1 MNENGVRITRQSL
14 SRTSS
19 SDGAKDKNVPVKKK
33 KLSTSSSESG
43 YSVATS
49 RSRRLPCRPGIV
61 WRIGERLEAM
71 DFIHKWYPAKIVNI
85 QEEKFSVLIHFEGWN
100 HRYDEWVDMKC
111 ERLRPASRRSE
122 RKEKRRQMTSYKVG
136 EHVLAKWSDC
146 KMYPAKVLAVKLPVG
161 YEVLFYDG
169 FKKLVQ
175 PSNVQTLPPDVKRM
189 DPIPVAVPAATE
201 LPSTGGKD
209 NQTEAKS
216 KSENDKIPSEEEKES
231 SPLPSTSD
239 DDIISNSLT
248 STNKQ
253 AKKTK
258 IIPDKDSTEL
268 KSSDCVIKER
278 PASPVSAPPSSAAT
292 SVDPTTKEVE
302 EPVDKMKE
310 PTPPKEEPK
319 TEPVESSEPPK
330 IKELAEELIKP
341 VTLQENTT
349 EDKEKKKELIAAAE
363 ETATTAAAI
372 AVVAAAAATSAAA
385 AAPKPK
391 EKKPNLFPNRRR
403 QKLIVAGAFLAK
415 RDASRKSPP
424 SPAKKLTARAKPS
437 IMKSEPS
444 DKIEK
449 DEKIAEKKVTSEKK
463 MEKKLIP
470 EKRATIDKKP
480 AFREMK
486 VHEDKRSFGEK
497 KLDKR
502 LSGERKSLQT
512 PVAQSAKLVKELKT
526 EVASETTQVK
536 TERPMSEMKELEKA
550 LTIGFLPNSRPGM
563 APLSSAVTPSTAYVN
578 MLTSTTN
585 VFGGPVVSP
594 TSTKPALGRKVRARP
609 GRFRRGPHRA
619 SRKRG
624 LSKSPDT
631 SDFVVKKEPLSPGD
645 EGLPRKRIKLG
656 GKVASQEFTI
666 QYDHNPYKC
675 MFENCNKSFRKDH
688 RLQYH
693 IKYYHMEDSKAMV
706 NSPVTVPS
714 SKRQK
719 TSSICSTSSDHSQKT
734 KCDAVPPKR
743 RYTSQLAPRHTLN
756 GFPTLDSPSSCLLQ
770 DDIKNFDLLDAASE
784 MVPPPI
790 TVKERKHDKRR
801 RSKNIERPPVLEPVA
816 EDFTEFEEEDTS
828 SEVIHCVCNQV
839 EEKGLMIQCEVC
851 MCWQHAFCMNLD
863 EATLPKKYICSICQN
878 PRGLR
883 PSAKYIYDQDWLK
896 LGQLPGFSFVEADND
911 ESGKINRI
919 LATNSLVGDLHNI
932 IAVLYGIKRQVKL
945 SLSSEKEGLKLWT
958 KNWSTLNSNNTAN
971 TSHTEQE
978 CPEIRP
984 TLSSFRVSTFVD
996 PVLIDPQLPAEILAD
1011 QQDSEADESGM
1022 VQDTGPTPA
1031 SGPHP
1036 LTTNNCSPADQNH
1049 SGVDQDP
1056 GSQSKGT
1063 GLSSSSSSSLS
1074 TSSLSSS
1081 SSPSSSSSTSLP
1093 LKSSHLPNSGKIS
1106 SLLKD
1111 SPNRTEAGSKKAGDS
1126 KKGQFVWET
1135 DKDEEP
1141 KPTVNNN
1148 NNNNSSSSKPPS
1160 VSGEGDSNSE
1170 STEDPGR
1177 ENATE
1182 ASKAATVDPLQ
1193 DYQTNLLQYV
1203 MQTQREINHRLD
1215 SIGEQIDRLEDK
1227 EKITTPL
1234 SSDLPLL
1241 RKSLRSMMN
1250 DLSKVRKMA
1259 AYQ

>member
-1 MNENGVRITRQSL
+1 
-14 SRTSS
+14 
-19 SDGAKDKNVPVKKK
+19 
-33 KLSTSSSESG
+33 
-43 YSVATS
+43 
-49 RSRRLPCRPGIV
+49 
-61 WRIGERLEAM
+61 
-71 DFIHKWYPAKIVNI
+71 
-85 QEEKFSVLIHFEGWN
+85 
-100 HRYDEWVDMKC
+100 
-111 ERLRPASRRSE
+111 
-122 RKEKRRQMTSYKVG
+122 
-136 EHVLAKWSDC
+136 
-146 KMYPAKVLAVKLPVG
+146 
-161 YEVLFYDG
+161 
-169 FKKLVQ
+169 
-175 PSNVQTLPPDVKRM
+175 M

-719 TSSICSTSSDHSQKT
+719 TSSIS
-734 KCDAVPPKR
+734 
-743 RYTSQLAPRHTLN
+743 
-756 GFPTLDSPSSCLLQ
+756 
-770 DDIKNFDLLDAASE
+770 ASE

>member
-1 MNENGVRITRQSL
+1 
-14 SRTSS
+14 
-19 SDGAKDKNVPVKKK
+19 
-33 KLSTSSSESG
+33 
-43 YSVATS
+43 
-49 RSRRLPCRPGIV
+49 
-61 WRIGERLEAM
+61 
-71 DFIHKWYPAKIVNI
+71 
-85 QEEKFSVLIHFEGWN
+85 
-100 HRYDEWVDMKC
+100 
-111 ERLRPASRRSE
+111 
-122 RKEKRRQMTSYKVG
+122 
-136 EHVLAKWSDC
+136 
-146 KMYPAKVLAVKLPVG
+146 
-161 YEVLFYDG
+161 
-169 FKKLVQ
+169 
-175 PSNVQTLPPDVKRM
+175 M
-189 DPIPVAVPAATE
+189 DPIPVAEPAATE
-201 LPSTGGKD
+201 LPSTGGKDNGKKD

-216 KSENDKIPSEEEKES
+216 KSENDKMPSEDEES

-239 DDIISNSLT
+239 NDIISNSLT
-248 STNKQ
+248 STSKQ

-258 IIPDKDSTEL
+258 IIADKDST
-268 KSSDCVIKER
+268 
-278 PASPVSAPPSSAAT
+278 
-292 SVDPTTKEVE
+292 
-302 EPVDKMKE
+302 E

-330 IKELAEELIKP
+330 IKELAEELARP

-349 EDKEKKKELIAAAE
+349 EDKEKKKEPIPAPE
-363 ETATTAAAI
+363 ETATTAAAAI
-372 AVVAAAAATSAAA
+372 AVVAATTAAVA

-424 SPAKKLTARAKPS
+424 SPAKKLTAKAKPS

-444 DKIEK
+444 DKVEK
-449 DEKIAEKKVTSEKK
+449 DEKVAEKKVTSEKK
-463 MEKKLIP
+463 MEKKLVP
-470 EKRATIDKKP
+470 EKKATIDKKP
-480 AFREMK
+480 VFREMK

-497 KLDKR
+497 KLDKK
-502 LSGERKSLQT
+502 LSGDRRSLQT
-512 PVAQSAKLVKELKT
+512 SVAQSVKLVKELKT
-526 EVASETTQVK
+526 EVASEPTHVK

-594 TSTKPALGRKVRARP
+594 TSTKSALGRKVRARP
-609 GRFRRGPHRA
+609 GPHRA

-631 SDFVVKKEPLSPGD
+631 SDFVVKKEPLSPGE
-645 EGLPRKRIKLG
+645 EGLPRKRLKLG

-693 IKYYHMEDSKAMV
+693 IKYYHMEDSKSMV
-706 NSPVTVPS
+706 SSPVTVP

-719 TSSICSTSSDHSQKT
+719 TSSIS
-734 KCDAVPPKR
+734 
-743 RYTSQLAPRHTLN
+743 
-756 GFPTLDSPSSCLLQ
+756 
-770 DDIKNFDLLDAASE
+770 ASE

-790 TVKERKHDKRR
+790 TVKERKHGNKR

-816 EDFTEFEEEDTS
+816 EDFAEFEEEDTS

-896 LGQLPGFSFVEADND
+896 LGQLPGFSFVEADHD
-911 ESGKINRI
+911 ESGKVSRI

-932 IAVLYGIKRQVKL
+932 IAVLYGTKRQIKL
-945 SLSSEKEGLKLWT
+945 SLSNDKEGLKLWT
-958 KNWSTLNSNNTAN
+958 KNWSTLNNNTAD
-971 TSHTEQE
+971 TSHTQQE
-978 CPEIRP
+978 CPELRP

-1011 QQDSEADESGM
+1011 QQDSEADESGV
-1022 VQDTGPTPA
+1022 VQGTGPTPA

-1036 LTTNNCSPADQNH
+1036 LTTNNCSPSDQNH

-1074 TSSLSSS
+1074 LSSLSSS
-1081 SSPSSSSSTSLP
+1081 SSPSSSSSSSLP

-1111 SPNRTEAGSKKAGDS
+1111 SPNRTEAGSKKAGDH

-1135 DKDEEP
+1135 DNDEQS
-1141 KPTVNNN
+1141 KPTVNN
-1148 NNNNSSSSKPPS
+1148 SSCKPPS
-1160 VSGEGDSNSE
+1160 VCGEGDSNLE
-1170 STEDPGR
+1170 STEDPRR

-1182 ASKAATVDPLQ
+1182 TSKAVTVDPLQ

-1203 MQTQREINHRLD
+1203 MQTQQEINHRLD

>member
-1 MNENGVRITRQSL
+1 M
-14 SRTSS
+14 
-19 SDGAKDKNVPVKKK
+19 
-33 KLSTSSSESG
+33 
-43 YSVATS
+43 
-49 RSRRLPCRPGIV
+49 
-61 WRIGERLEAM
+61 GE
-71 DFIHKWYPAKIVNI
+71 F
-85 QEEKFSVLIHFEGWN
+85 
-100 HRYDEWVDMKC
+100 
-111 ERLRPASRRSE
+111 
-122 RKEKRRQMTSYKVG
+122 
-136 EHVLAKWSDC
+136 
-146 KMYPAKVLAVKLPVG
+146 G

-189 DPIPVAVPAATE
+189 DPIPVAEPAATE
-201 LPSTGGKD
+201 LPSTGGKDNGKKD

-216 KSENDKIPSEEEKES
+216 KSENDKMPSEDEES

-239 DDIISNSLT
+239 NDIISNSLT
-248 STNKQ
+248 STSKQ

-258 IIPDKDSTEL
+258 IIADKDSTEM
-268 KSSDCVIKER
+268 KSSDCVTKER
-278 PASPVSAPPSSAAT
+278 PASPVSAPPSSTAT
-292 SVDPTTKEVE
+292 SVDPTTKVVEV
-302 EPVDKMKE
+302 PVDKMKE

-330 IKELAEELIKP
+330 IKELAEELARP

-349 EDKEKKKELIAAAE
+349 EDKEKKKEPIPAPE
-363 ETATTAAAI
+363 ETATTAAAAI
-372 AVVAAAAATSAAA
+372 AVVAATTAAVA

-424 SPAKKLTARAKPS
+424 SPAKKLTAKAKPS

-444 DKIEK
+444 DKVEK
-449 DEKIAEKKVTSEKK
+449 DEKVAEKKVTSEKK
-463 MEKKLIP
+463 MEKKLVP
-470 EKRATIDKKP
+470 EKKATIDKKP
-480 AFREMK
+480 VFREMK

-497 KLDKR
+497 KLDKK
-502 LSGERKSLQT
+502 LSGDRRSLQT
-512 PVAQSAKLVKELKT
+512 SVAQSVKLVKELKT
-526 EVASETTQVK
+526 EVASEPTHVK

-594 TSTKPALGRKVRARP
+594 TSTKSALGRKVRARP

-631 SDFVVKKEPLSPGD
+631 SDFVVKKEPLSPGE
-645 EGLPRKRIKLG
+645 EGLPRKRLKLG

-693 IKYYHMEDSKAMV
+693 IKYYHMEDSKSMV
-706 NSPVTVPS
+706 SSPVTVP

-790 TVKERKHDKRR
+790 TVKERKHGNKR

-816 EDFTEFEEEDTS
+816 EDFAEFEEEDTS

-896 LGQLPGFSFVEADND
+896 LGQLPGFSFVEADHD
-911 ESGKINRI
+911 ESGKVSRI

-932 IAVLYGIKRQVKL
+932 IAVLYGTKRQIKL
-945 SLSSEKEGLKLWT
+945 SLSNDKEGLKLWT
-958 KNWSTLNSNNTAN
+958 KNWSTLNNNTAD
-971 TSHTEQE
+971 TSHTQQE
-978 CPEIRP
+978 CPELRP

-1011 QQDSEADESGM
+1011 QQDSEADESGV
-1022 VQDTGPTPA
+1022 VQGTGPTPA

-1036 LTTNNCSPADQNH
+1036 LTTNNCSPSDQNH

-1074 TSSLSSS
+1074 LSSLSSS
-1081 SSPSSSSSTSLP
+1081 SSPSSSSSSSLP

-1111 SPNRTEAGSKKAGDS
+1111 SPNRTEAGSKKAGDH

-1135 DKDEEP
+1135 DNDEQS
-1141 KPTVNNN
+1141 KPTVNN
-1148 NNNNSSSSKPPS
+1148 SSCKPPS
-1160 VSGEGDSNSE
+1160 VCGEGDSNLE
-1170 STEDPGR
+1170 STEDPRR

-1182 ASKAATVDPLQ
+1182 TSKAVTVDPLQ

-1203 MQTQREINHRLD
+1203 MQTQQEINHRLD